1 MAIVFETYITYGH
14 KLTFHI
20 NMQDQFSSIAL
31 LVAQLHNRLVF
42 FSFLQVLTLHEGVL
56 AETGSGHILNLVS
69 KDLQPLRETVPN
81 LFGLVLVPLEILEV
95 SVLLYWLVGWQAL
108 SGILYVII
116 ILVYQLSLGQVIKN
130 LRDKSN
136 VATDARLRLVADV
149 ISGIRLIK
157 SSTWENKIEE
167 SVGAVRRYGLVV
179 K

>member
-1 MAIVFETYITYGH
+1 M
-14 KLTFHI
+14 
-20 NMQDQFSSIAL
+20 FS
-31 LVAQLHNRLVF
+31 F
-42 FSFLQVLTLHEGVL
+42 PFLQVFTLHEGAL
-56 AETGSGHILNLVS
+56 AEIGSGHILNLVA
-69 KDLQPLRETVPN
+69 KDLQPLREAVPE
-81 LFGLVLVPLEILEV
+81 LFGLVLAPLEILGV
-95 SVLLYWLVGWQAL
+95 SVLFYWLVGWQAL

-116 ILVYQLSLGQVIKN
+116 ILVYQFSLGQVIKN

-167 SVGAVRRYGLVV
+167 SVGAVRRYGLVQ

>member
-1 MAIVFETYITYGH
+1 MGVKECRWTENIGSNLE
-14 KLTFHI
+14 
-20 NMQDQFSSIAL
+20 
-31 LVAQLHNRLVF
+31 F
-42 FSFLQVLTLHEGVL
+42 FAFYVQVLTLHEGTL

-69 KDLQPLRETVPN
+69 KDLQPLREAVPE
-81 LFGLVLVPLEILEV
+81 LFGLVLAPLQTLEV

-116 ILVYQLSLGQVIKN
+116 ILVYQLNLGQVIKN

-136 VATDARLRLVADV
+136 KATDTRLRLMADV

-167 SVGAVRRYGLVV
+167 SVGAVRRYGLVLTS
-179 K
+179 

>member
-1 MAIVFETYITYGH
+1 MTTIVVLRLIASQQ
-14 KLTFHI
+14 I
-20 NMQDQFSSIAL
+20 NFLFI
-31 LVAQLHNRLVF
+31 
-42 FSFLQVLTLHEGVL
+42 FLQVLTLHEGVL

-69 KDLQPLRETVPN
+69 KDLHPLRETVPKF
-81 LFGLVLVPLEILEV
+81 FGLFLAPLEILGV
-95 SVLLYWLVGWQAL
+95 SVLLYCLVGWQAL

-116 ILVYQLSLGQVIKN
+116 ILVYQFSLGQVIKN

-167 SVGAVRRYGLVV
+167 SVGTVRRYGLGKTNVH
-179 K
+179 